1 MDMLT
6 VRQYQMDLK
15 HYYGYYSGAA
25 DGINGAGTTA
35 AVRAFQRGHSI
46 FADGIYGPKTDS
58 RLVSAVMSLQSK
70 VGVKQDG
77 VIGPNT
83 VAAIK
88 RIQQKYGLTA
98 DGIAGTKTFEK
109 LNATSSGSSGASS
122 GSTSSGSWKG
132 SAHFTKQEFVCRCGG
147 KYCSGYPA
155 DVSSRLV
162 SILES
167 LRSYYGKPITITSGL
182 RCTRHNALVGGVSNS
197 AHKYGKA
204 ADIFI
209 PGICS
214 TAAGRRQVVAKA
226 YALGAAYSYANTKG
240 MGNVVHINV

>member
-1 MDMLT
+1 MLT

-46 FADGIYGPKTDS
+46 FADGIYGPKTDA

-88 RIQQKYGLTA
+88 KIQQKYGLTA

-109 LNATSSGSSGASS
+109 LNAASSGSSGASS
-122 GSTSSGSWKG
+122 GSASSGSWKG

-147 KYCSGYPA
+147 KYCNGYPA
-155 DVSSRLV
+155 DVSARLV
-162 SILES
+162 SGRITES
-167 LRSYYGKPITITSGL
+167 R
-182 RCTRHNALVGGVSNS
+182 
-197 AHKYGKA
+197 
-204 ADIFI
+204 
-209 PGICS
+209 
-214 TAAGRRQVVAKA
+214 
-226 YALGAAYSYANTKG
+226 
-240 MGNVVHINV
+240 

>member
-1 MDMLT
+1 MLT

-46 FADGIYGPKTDS
+46 FADGIYGPKTDA
-58 RLVSAVMSLQSK
+58 RLVSAGMSLQSK

-88 RIQQKYGLTA
+88 KIQQKYGLTA

-109 LNATSSGSSGASS
+109 LNVHLQEARALHQA
-122 GSTSSGSWKG
+122 
-132 SAHFTKQEFVCRCGG
+132 AHLQGHG
-147 KYCSGYPA
+147 KAP
-155 DVSSRLV
+155 RT
-162 SILES
+162 
-167 LRSYYGKPITITSGL
+167 LRSRS
-182 RCTRHNALVGGVSNS
+182 
-197 AHKYGKA
+197 
-204 ADIFI
+204 
-209 PGICS
+209 
-214 TAAGRRQVVAKA
+214 
-226 YALGAAYSYANTKG
+226 SYADAEANTWQLSG
-240 MGNVVHINV
+240 